1 MRESKE
7 ETKERFLLLNFFAT
21 NKQKSW
27 PVAEKILVKES
38 LFFFIPDA

>member
-7 ETKERFLLLNFFAT
+7 ETIERFLLLNFFAT

-27 PVAEKILVKES
+27 PVAAKNFGQRKSFLLHS
-38 LFFFIPDA
+38 